1 MLIFSMLK
9 NVSNQNF
16 LILKLS
22 KRVWT
27 QKKTGQIRPVSKFLE
42 IDILNVCIQHNRHYQ
57 HQYIFIC
64 FLVYRNN

>member
-27 QKKTGQIRPVSKFLE
+27 QKKPVKF
-42 IDILNVCIQHNRHYQ
+42 DRFPN
-57 HQYIFIC
+57 F
-64 FLVYRNN
+64 